1 MNQAQSRTHTGA
13 GEIPP
18 FVVSIHLTFQLF
30 PYRCFQKALNY
41 FFLFSRDVEF
51 FLRFLFGKSLK

>member
-1 MNQAQSRTHTGA
+1 MSQAQSTAHTGA

-18 FVVSIHLTFQLF
+18 FISSHLTFQLF

-41 FFLFSRDVEF
+41 FFLFSRDVKVF
-51 FLRFLFGKSLK
+51 FRFLFGKSLK